1 MWAVAA
7 LVTTSVVAALIVVRF
22 GGGPPQQRESPWD
35 LAENARKTVS
45 IASALATFNITGVV
59 LLLSFARQPGEIG
72 TPLSSAVGMFLVA
85 FISLVMSGL
94 MYANL
99 TKPGVVRHGVDL
111 QTMQYALATMLFF
124 RSIFLGWLAL
134 RPLIDA
140 YGFDDLADQIGWVLL
155 GSAVVGGLTL
165 SVAVLYRLALV
176 GARVVILV
184 PLLAVVGCGLVALIF
199 ELWFEDRRSDT
210 STLYLAY
217 ALFVL
222 NGLSFLSYAVFPA
235 VLEHPRLGP
244 LIGRAWGMGLAVVG
258 VISAITIG
266 CIWLATMELL

>member
-1 MWAVAA
+1 MWAVVALVLTSLAAA
-7 LVTTSVVAALIVVRF
+7 LVVIRF
-22 GGGPPQQRESPWD
+22 GTGSPPHRETPWD

-45 IASALATFNITGVV
+45 ISSALATFNITGVV
-59 LLLSFARQPGEIG
+59 LLLSFAREPGEIG
-72 TPLSSAVGMFLVA
+72 TPLSSAVGMFLVG

-99 TKPGVVRHGVDL
+99 TKAGVVRCGVDV
-111 QTMQYALATMLFF
+111 QTMQYALATMLLF

-140 YGFDDLADQIGWVLL
+140 YGLDQLADQVGWVLL

-176 GARVVILV
+176 SARVVMLV
-184 PLLAVVGCGLVALIF
+184 PLLAIVGCGLVALVF
-199 ELWFEDRRSDT
+199 ELWFEDRRSDA

-222 NGLSFLSYAVFPA
+222 NGLSFMSYAVLPA
-235 VLEHPRLGP
+235 ALEHPRLGP
-244 LIGRAWGMGLAVVG
+244 VIGRAWGIGLAVVG
-258 VISAITIG
+258 VVSAITIG

>member
-1 MWAVAA
+1 MWAVVA
-7 LVTTSVVAALIVVRF
+7 LVSTSVVAALSIVRF
-22 GGGPPQQRESPWD
+22 GGGAPPQREIPWD

-59 LLLSFARQPGEIG
+59 LLLSFAREPGEIG

-85 FISLVMSGL
+85 FISLVMAGL

-99 TKPGVVRHGVDL
+99 TKAGVIWCGVDV
-111 QTMQYALATMLFF
+111 QTMQYALTTMLFF
-124 RSIFLGWLAL
+124 RSVFLGWLAL
-134 RPLIDA
+134 QPLIDA

-176 GARVVILV
+176 SARVVVLV
-184 PLLAVVGCGLVALIF
+184 PLFAVVGCSVVALVF
-199 ELWFEDRRSDT
+199 ELWLEDSRTAASP
-210 STLYLAY
+210 LYLAY

-222 NGLSFLSYAVFPA
+222 NGLSFLSYAVLPA
-235 VLEHPRLGP
+235 ALEHPRLGP
-244 LIGRAWGMGLAVVG
+244 IIGRAWGIGLAVVG
-258 VISAITIG
+258 VVSAITIG
-266 CIWLATMELL
+266 CIWLATMGLL